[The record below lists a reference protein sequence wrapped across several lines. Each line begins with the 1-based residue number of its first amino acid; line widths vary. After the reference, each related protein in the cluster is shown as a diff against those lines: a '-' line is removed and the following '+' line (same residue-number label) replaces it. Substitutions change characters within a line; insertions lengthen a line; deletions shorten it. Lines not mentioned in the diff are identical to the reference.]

1 MTAPSRTDN
10 CSVSF
15 TAWQVFSALIV
26 DQGALDQDAEV
37 ARANGCLEVLAQ
49 NLGPTRQ
56 AVDTS
61 EAEILGLA
69 YGYWWDH
76 STPASLA
83 MLNRRLAPES
93 NPVLEERLKEFEEIA
108 SDLASQGSITVRE
121 FPVLLKALFEEKRQ
135 ERLVRILDQTKLV
148 AVCGGKVK
156 SLKTGEKQFVKGTDD
171 ALKFM
176 RERLVSRQVVVQ
188 ETQTSGLLHESTH
201 VFDETLEDN
210 HNPEV
215 QRRRRIFTGI
225 DSFDQKI
232 FMTKGQF
239 VGILGYAGH
248 GKTTCGRTMVY
259 NAAYAGKNCLHLTL
273 EQDFNEEVNR
283 YIVAHASNQEYWG
296 DHASR
301 LDVSLQ
307 AFTRGQLSREAQRY
321 LKEVSKDL
329 KERKSIPGLFIDQ
342 PLEPTW
348 DAIRQKIDEV
358 DRELRLDMVFIDY
371 LAMVQVPD
379 RSRVDYINGIITE
392 SKNLAMT
399 YRGGE
404 GLLVVTPVQ
413 ANRAGL
419 EAARKEEGRWDISA
433 AHTFSN
439 FERDLDTCLTV
450 YSDDNLSNVNKVRL
464 GTCKHRRGPDV
475 PPFDVNIDRDCGLI
489 RDRRLHAELTLDDV
503 MDDL

>member
-1 MTAPSRTDN
+1 MNTSSPTDN
-10 CSVSF
+10 NLVPF

-26 DQGALDQDAEV
+26 DQKALDQDAEIV
-37 ARANGCLEVLAQ
+37 RAAGCLEVLAQ
-49 NLGPTRQ
+49 NLGPIRH
-56 AVDTS
+56 AVDEN

-69 YGYWWDH
+69 YSYWRDH
-76 STPASLA
+76 RTPASLA
-83 MLNRRLAPES
+83 MLKRKLAPEC
-93 NPVLEERLKEFEEIA
+93 NPQLEERLKEFEEIVPEF
-108 SDLASQGSITVRE
+108 ASQGPIPVRE
-121 FPVLLKALFEEKRQ
+121 FPVLLNAMFEEKRQ
-135 ERLVRILDQTKLV
+135 ERFVRILENTKII
-148 AVCGGKVK
+148 AVNGGKIK
-156 SLKTGEKQFVKGTDD
+156 SPKTGEKQQMKGTDD
-171 ALKFM
+171 ALKYM
-176 RERLVSRQVVVQ
+176 RERLVSKQVVVQ
-188 ETQTSGLLHESTH
+188 EAQTSGLLHESTH
-201 VFDETLEDN
+201 IFDETLEDN

-225 DSFDQKI
+225 DRFDQKV

-259 NAAYAGKNCLHLTL
+259 NAAFAGKNCLHLTL
-273 EQDFNEEVNR
+273 EQDFKEEVNR
-283 YIVAHASNQEYWG
+283 YIVAHASNQKYWG
-296 DHASR
+296 DYASR
-301 LDVSLQ
+301 FDVSLQ
-307 AFTRGQLSREAQRY
+307 AFTRGQLSREAQHF

-348 DAIRQKIDEV
+348 DAILQKIDEV

-371 LAMVQVPD
+371 IAMVRVPD

-433 AHTFSN
+433 AHTYSN

-450 YSDDNLSNVNKVRL
+450 YSDDDLSNENKLRL
-464 GTCKHRRGPDV
+464 GTCKHRRGPDL
-475 PPFDVNIDRDCGLI
+475 PPFDVSIDRACGLVTEGRI
-489 RDRRLHAELTLDDV
+489 HRELTLEDV